1 MRNERMTARKAALED
16 RNRLLTE
23 LAAGLDAIESEMP
36 HQEPELWFEGEP
48 TAAADT
54 FARIESETEVFR
66 HFAEAL
72 EDGVALELCT
82 LTSVAARRSTEA
94 LSYILRYIE
103 GMGFVAGSGVLGD
116 VVVPHDVERLD
127 DIDRVNG
134 FLESVL
140 TEVRDEVQ
148 DSCAAV
154 QDLKTLKGN
163 SARDLCDEFAKEAAD
178 TIVAAVGGLRDPI
191 EAPIEARE
199 YLGNADRN
207 VFTDDVLR
215 RSVALVILGHM
226 HMCVSDTYERFK
238 VAASLARIQLEL
250 CDRGPRPM
258 HPRDVNPRSVFE
270 DVHSAFTE
278 LLEAGRDAA
287 AYRSAFAALENR
299 LGAIL
304 DQ

>member
-1 MRNERMTARKAALED
+1 MTARKAALED
-16 RNRLLTE
+16 RNRLLAE

-82 LTSVAARRSTEA
+82 LTSVAARRSAEA
-94 LSYILRYIE
+94 LSYFLRYIE
-103 GMGFVAGSGVLGD
+103 SMGFVAGSGVLGD

-134 FLESVL
+134 FLEGVL
-140 TEVRDEVQ
+140 TEVRYEVQ

-178 TIVAAVGGLRDPI
+178 TIVAAVGVLRD
-191 EAPIEARE
+191 PIEARE

-215 RSVALVILGHM
+215 RSVALVILRHM

-238 VAASLARIQLEL
+238 VAASRARIQLEL

-258 HPRDVNPRSVFE
+258 RPRDVNPRSVFE

-287 AYRSAFAALENR
+287 ANRSAFAALENR